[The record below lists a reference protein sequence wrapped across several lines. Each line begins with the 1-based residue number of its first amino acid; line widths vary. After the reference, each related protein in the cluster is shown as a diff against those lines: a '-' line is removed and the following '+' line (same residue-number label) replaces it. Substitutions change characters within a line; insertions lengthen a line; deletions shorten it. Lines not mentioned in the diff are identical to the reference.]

1 MREKSNMGG
10 INMAKFKIDVDIDWA
25 DEYGT
30 IDERLQESI
39 KQSILEKIE
48 DTVMDQIQETAV
60 NEAEKRVGIWV
71 NNYLTKVIK
80 EKKFPRPVNTYDD
93 KVEYITIPE
102 LINRK
107 IEQSLTQEVDKYGK
121 ITHYNGDVYGTRMD
135 WITGKLARKYADER
149 VQEFVRGIKCD
160 IEDYT
165 SEKVKKELVKRLTSN
180 LVQNIDFNKVFK
192 EEDHESKK

>member
-1 MREKSNMGG
+1 
-10 INMAKFKIDVDIDWA
+10 MAKFKIDVDIDWA

>member
-10 INMAKFKIDVDIDWA
+10 IKMAKFKIDVDIDWA

-30 IDERLQESI
+30 IDELLQESI

-48 DTVMDQIQETAV
+48 DTVMDQIQETATS
-60 NEAEKRVGIWV
+60 EAEKRVGIWV

-107 IEQSLTQEVDKYGK
+107 VEEALTQEVDKYGK
-121 ITHYNGDVYGTRMD
+121 ITQYNRDIYGTRMD
-135 WITGKLARKYADER
+135 WITGKLARKYVDER
-149 VQEFVRGIKCD
+149 VQEFVKDIKRD
-160 IEDYT
+160 IEYYT